1 MKHILERRLRGESK
15 MFKFNEEYGN
25 LHIDGTSINIDKINL
40 DELTKYLE
48 KLERRREN
56 VIEQQNEYLSQI
68 IK

>member
-1 MKHILERRLRGESK
+1 

-68 IK
+68 IKGVKNECKKNNKRNC

>member
-1 MKHILERRLRGESK
+1 